1 MFAFDVSLCEISTF
15 GANEEMHHSVSFP
28 LPFLSRNDQQVMSQT
43 AVLKKKKATK
53 CWFSSKLTNL
63 SKLGFWYLWMLLLDK
78 NVLPL
83 NLLVLHCFQREEV
96 GGAIIQHLEKHF

>member
-43 AVLKKKKATK
+43 AVFKKKKATK
-53 CWFSSKLTNL
+53 C
-63 SKLGFWYLWMLLLDK
+63 
-78 NVLPL
+78 
-83 NLLVLHCFQREEV
+83 
-96 GGAIIQHLEKHF
+96 

>member
-43 AVLKKKKATK
+43 AVFKKKKSHK
-53 CWFSSKLTNL
+53 
-63 SKLGFWYLWMLLLDK
+63 MLIQFKINKSFKIGLLI
-78 NVLPL
+78 
-83 NLLVLHCFQREEV
+83 LVDVVIR
-96 GGAIIQHLEKHF
+96 